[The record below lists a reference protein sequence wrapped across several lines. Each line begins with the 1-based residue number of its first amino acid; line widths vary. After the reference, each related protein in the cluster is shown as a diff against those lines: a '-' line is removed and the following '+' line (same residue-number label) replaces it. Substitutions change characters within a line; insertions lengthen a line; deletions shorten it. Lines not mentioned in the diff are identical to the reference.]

1 VRALIRYGADIAAAD
16 KRGRTLLHLSLRLCA
31 WSEEILAGGCD
42 INATDRKGRTP
53 LHYLVMKMRVVKK
66 TDDQI
71 CHVLEKS
78 LHAHPFLNLRDKRGR
93 TVLDCDK
100 ANGLKKTGYCFRNMA
115 LRLQMWR
122 CLIIRIDTF
131 QVLQVKAWTTGAVR
145 S

>member
-16 KRGRTLLHLSLRLCA
+16 KRGRTPLHLSLRLCA

-66 TDDQI
+66 IDDQI

-100 ANGLKKTGYCFRNMA
+100 ANGLKKTGI
-115 LRLQMWR
+115 LLS
-122 CLIIRIDTF
+122 
-131 QVLQVKAWTTGAVR
+131 KHGASAADVEV
-145 S
+145 SDNSD